1 MGDEAVTDEAV
12 STSDGRAA
20 APVVRRFSELPAR
33 ILPEDMVEEVPAD
46 TAKDP
51 EFGRDP
57 DRDWLLRT
65 T

>member
-1 MGDEAVTDEAV
+1 MGDDASEAVL
-12 STSDGRAA
+12 TSEEGTV
-20 APVVRRFSELPAR
+20 APASGRFSRLPAR
-33 ILPEDMVEEVPAD
+33 ILPRDMVEEVPAD

>member
-1 MGDEAVTDEAV
+1 MGDDASEAVL
-12 STSDGRAA
+12 TSEEGIV
-20 APVVRRFSELPAR
+20 APASGRFSRLPAR
-33 ILPEDMVEEVPAD
+33 ILPQDMVEEVPAD

>member
-1 MGDEAVTDEAV
+1 MGDDASEAVL
-12 STSDGRAA
+12 TSEEGTVAPAAGRLS
-20 APVVRRFSELPAR
+20 RLPAR
-33 ILPEDMVEEVPAD
+33 VMPQDMVEEVPAD

>member
-1 MGDEAVTDEAV
+1 MGDEVVTGDAV
-12 STSDGRAA
+12 STSNERGA
-20 APVVRRFSELPAR
+20 APAVRRFSELPAR
-33 ILPEDMVEEVPAD
+33 VLPEDMVEEVPAD

>member
-1 MGDEAVTDEAV
+1 MGDDANEPVITTDE
-12 STSDGRAA
+12 RAA
-20 APVVRRFSELPAR
+20 APAAGRFSELPAR
-33 ILPEDMVEEVPAD
+33 ILPEDMVEAVPAD